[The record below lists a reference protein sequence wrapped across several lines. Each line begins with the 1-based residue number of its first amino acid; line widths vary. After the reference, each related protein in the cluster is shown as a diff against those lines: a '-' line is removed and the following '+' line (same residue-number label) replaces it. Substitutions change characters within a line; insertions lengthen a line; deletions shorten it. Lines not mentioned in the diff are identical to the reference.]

1 MRSVLPLF
9 APLGKWGKSKW
20 MRFRRAVGALA
31 ERNFRYLF
39 ASSTISGL
47 GDGVSFVALVF
58 AVLQVSDSAI
68 ALGLVLAARQIA
80 DAAIVLAAGV
90 WADRLPRHLV
100 LIAVAIVQGVA
111 QAITGTLVLTGS
123 ATIPMLVVLQA
134 VYGLA
139 EGFYLPASTG
149 LIPATVSPGRLQQAN
164 ALLGLSRNGTRIVGP
179 AIGGALVALGSPGS
193 ALLADAASFAT
204 AALLLL
210 PLSLPAR
217 AEVVET
223 KSFFAD
229 LRQGWGEFRRQTWIW
244 TTIVFF
250 GIGNFAFASYW
261 VLGPVVSKRD
271 LGGAPAWAALT
282 AALGVGALVGG
293 VLAMRIRPKKP
304 LAASCMAAWVILLL
318 PLGMGLGLP
327 LSVLISFSLVA
338 GCGLAIHIT
347 LWFTVFQQNVP
358 EEALSRVSSYDS
370 FGSFVLLPL
379 GAALAGPVAAVVGV
393 QKTLIGAAIVIAITQ
408 AIVFAQPSVHAI
420 RAREEPP
427 PEIPEPA
434 PEHVTMA
441 SP

>member
-1 MRSVLPLF
+1 MR
-9 APLGKWGKSKW
+9 A
-20 MRFRRAVGALA
+20 RAAVGALA
-31 ERNFRYLF
+31 ERNFRLLF

-47 GDGVSFVALVF
+47 GDGISVVALVF

-100 LIAVAIVQGVA
+100 LIAVAVVQGIV
-111 QAITGTLVLTGS
+111 QAITGAAVLTGA
-123 ATIPMLVVLQA
+123 ATIPMLVGLQA
-134 VYGLA
+134 IYGLA

-149 LIPATVSPGRLQQAN
+149 LIPATISPGRLQQAN
-164 ALLGLSRNGTRIVGP
+164 ALLGLSRNATRIVGP
-179 AIGGALVALGSPGS
+179 AIGGAIVAAGSPGT
-193 ALLADAASFAT
+193 ALLIDAASFA
-204 AALLLL
+204 AGALLLL
-210 PLSLPAR
+210 PLKLPSR
-217 AEVVET
+217 AAVVEA
-223 KSFFAD
+223 KSFVGD
-229 LRQGWGEFRRQTWIW
+229 LRQGWDEFRRQTWIW

-250 GIGNFAFASYW
+250 GIGNFAFASYF
-261 VLGPVVSKRD
+261 VLGPIVTKRD

-282 AALGVGALVGG
+282 AAFSVGALVGG

-304 LAASCMAAWVILLL
+304 LAASCMAAWVFLLQ

-327 LSVLISFSLVA
+327 LSVLIAFSVLS
-338 GCGLAIHIT
+338 GCGLAIHIA

-358 EEALSRVSSYDS
+358 EESLSRVSSYDS

-379 GAALAGPVAAVVGV
+379 GAALAGPVAAVIGV
-393 QKTLIGAAIVIAITQ
+393 QETLIGAACVIAITQ

-420 RAREEPP
+420 RRREEPSP
-427 PEIPEPA
+427 GIPEPV
-434 PEHVTMA
+434 PEHVTIA

>member
-1 MRSVLPLF
+1 MRL
-9 APLGKWGKSKW
+9 
-20 MRFRRAVGALA
+20 RRAVGALA

-47 GDGVSFVALVF
+47 GDGISIVALVF

-90 WADRLPRHLV
+90 WADRIPRHLV
-100 LIAVAIVQGVA
+100 LIAVAIVQGVV

-123 ATIPMLVVLQA
+123 ATIPMLIGLQA
-134 VYGLA
+134 IYGLA

-149 LIPATVSPGRLQQAN
+149 LIPATISAGRLQQAN
-164 ALLGLSRNGTRIVGP
+164 ALLGLARSGTRIVGP
-179 AIGGALVALGSPGS
+179 AIGGAIVAAGSPGS
-193 ALLADAASFAT
+193 ALLIDAASFALG
-204 AALLLL
+204 ALLLL
-210 PLSLPAR
+210 PLRLPKR
-217 AEVVET
+217 ADTVEA
-223 KSFFAD
+223 KSFVAD
-229 LRQGWGEFRRQTWIW
+229 LRQGWNEFRRQTWIW

-261 VLGPVVSKRD
+261 VLGPIIAKRD

-282 AALGVGALVGG
+282 AAFSVGALVGG
-293 VLAMRIRPKKP
+293 ILALKIRPKKP
-304 LAASCMAAWVILLL
+304 LAASCMAAWVFLLQ

-327 LSVLISFSLVA
+327 LSVLIVFSLLC
-338 GCGLAIHIT
+338 GCGLAIHIA

-358 EEALSRVSSYDS
+358 EESLSRVSSYDS

-393 QKTLIGAAIVIAITQ
+393 HETLIGAAIVIAITQ

-420 RAREEPP
+420 RAREEAPP
-427 PEIPEPA
+427 PVPEPA
-434 PEHVTMA
+434 PDHVTIV

>member
-1 MRSVLPLF
+1 VRLR
-9 APLGKWGKSKW
+9 A
-20 MRFRRAVGALA
+20 AVGALA
-31 ERNFRYLF
+31 ERNFRLLF

-47 GDGVSFVALVF
+47 GDGISVIALVF

-68 ALGLVLAARQIA
+68 ALGLVLAARQVA

-100 LIAVAIVQGVA
+100 LIAVAVVQGVV

-123 ATIPMLVVLQA
+123 ATIAMLVGLQA

-149 LIPATVSPGRLQQAN
+149 LIPATITPGRLQEAN
-164 ALLGLSRNGTRIVGP
+164 ALLGLSRNATRIVGP
-179 AIGGALVALGSPGS
+179 AIGGAIVAAGSPGS
-193 ALLADAASFAT
+193 ALLIDAASFALG
-204 AALLLL
+204 ALLLVPLRL
-210 PLSLPAR
+210 PKR
-217 AEVVET
+217 DEVAES
-223 KSFFAD
+223 KSFFRE
-229 LRQGWGEFRRQTWIW
+229 LRQGWNEFRRQTWIW

-261 VLGPVVSKRD
+261 VLGPIIAKQD

-282 AALGVGALVGG
+282 ASFSIGALVGG
-293 VLAMRIRPKKP
+293 LVAIRIRPKKP
-304 LAASCMAAWVILLL
+304 LAASCVAAWVFLLQ

-327 LSVLISFSLVA
+327 LWALIVFSVAA

-358 EEALSRVSSYDS
+358 EESLSRVSSYDS

-379 GAALAGPVAAVVGV
+379 GAALAGPVAAVIGV
-393 QKTLIGAAIVIAITQ
+393 QETLLAAALVIAVTQ

-420 RAREEPP
+420 RRREEPGDTA
-427 PEIPEPA
+427 EAAAPA
-434 PEHVTMA
+434 
-441 SP
+441 

>member
-1 MRSVLPLF
+1 MRL
-9 APLGKWGKSKW
+9 
-20 MRFRRAVGALA
+20 RRAVGALS
-31 ERNFRYLF
+31 ERNFRLLF

-47 GDGVSFVALVF
+47 GDVISVVALVF

-68 ALGLVLAARQIA
+68 ALGLVIAARQIA

-111 QAITGTLVLTGS
+111 QAVTGVLVLSGS
-123 ATIPMLVVLQA
+123 ATIAMLVGLQA
-134 VYGLA
+134 LYGLA

-149 LIPATVSPGRLQQAN
+149 LIPATISPPRLQQAN
-164 ALLGLSRNGTRIVGP
+164 ALLGLSRNATRIVGP
-179 AIGGALVALGSPGS
+179 AIGGAIVAAGSPGS
-193 ALLADAASFAT
+193 ALLIDAASFALG
-204 AALLLL
+204 ALLLVPLRL
-210 PLSLPAR
+210 PKR
-217 AEVVET
+217 DEVVEA

-261 VLGPVVSKRD
+261 VLGPVVAKRD

-282 AALGVGALVGG
+282 VAFSIGALVGG
-293 VLAMRIRPKKP
+293 VLALRLRPRKP
-304 LAASCMAAWVILLL
+304 LAASCMAAWVFLLQ

-327 LSVLISFSLVA
+327 LEVLLVFSLVA
-338 GCGLAIHIT
+338 GCGLAVHIT

-358 EEALSRVSSYDS
+358 EESISRVSSYDS

-379 GAALAGPVAAVVGV
+379 GAALAGPIAAVIGV
-393 QKTLIGAAIVIAITQ
+393 QETLLAAAAVIAITQ
-408 AIVFAQPSVHAI
+408 AIVYAQPSVHAI
-420 RAREEPP
+420 RRREEPEP
-427 PEIPEPA
+427 PPDLPEPA
-434 PEHVTMA
+434 TEHVTIA
-441 SP
+441 P

>member
-1 MRSVLPLF
+1 VRLR
-9 APLGKWGKSKW
+9 A
-20 MRFRRAVGALA
+20 AVGALA
-31 ERNFRYLF
+31 ERNFRLLF

-47 GDGVSFVALVF
+47 GDGISVVALVF

-68 ALGLVLAARQIA
+68 ALGLVLAARQVA

-100 LIAVAIVQGVA
+100 LIAVAVVQGVV
-111 QAITGTLVLTGS
+111 QAITGALVISGS
-123 ATIPMLVVLQA
+123 ATIAMLVGLQA

-149 LIPATVSPGRLQQAN
+149 LIPATISPPRLQQAN
-164 ALLGLSRNGTRIVGP
+164 ALLGLSRNATRIVGP
-179 AIGGALVALGSPGS
+179 AIGGAIVAAGSPGS
-193 ALLADAASFAT
+193 ALLIDAASFALG
-204 AALLLL
+204 ALLLVPLRL
-210 PLSLPAR
+210 PKR
-217 AEVVET
+217 DEVVES
-223 KSFFAD
+223 KSFFRE
-229 LRQGWGEFRRQTWIW
+229 LRQGWNEFRRQTWIW

-261 VLGPVVSKRD
+261 VLGPIIAKRD

-282 AALGVGALVGG
+282 AAFSAGALVGG

-304 LAASCMAAWVILLL
+304 LAASCMAAWVFLLQ

-327 LSVLISFSLVA
+327 LWMLIVFSVAA
-338 GCGLAIHIT
+338 GCGLAIHIA

-358 EEALSRVSSYDS
+358 EESISRVSSYDS

-379 GAALAGPVAAVVGV
+379 GAALAGPISAVIGV
-393 QKTLIGAAIVIAITQ
+393 QETLIAAALVIAITQ

-420 RAREEPP
+420 RRRDEPEPP
-427 PEIPEPA
+427 TGLAEPA
-434 PEHVTMA
+434 AEHATMT

>member
-1 MRSVLPLF
+1 MRL
-9 APLGKWGKSKW
+9 
-20 MRFRRAVGALA
+20 RRAVGALA

-39 ASSTISGL
+39 ASTTISGL
-47 GDGVSFVALVF
+47 GDGISVVALVF

-68 ALGLVLAARQIA
+68 ALGLVLAARQVA

-100 LIAVAIVQGVA
+100 LIGIALVQGVV
-111 QAITGTLVLTGS
+111 QAATGTLVLTGS
-123 ATIPMLVVLQA
+123 ATIAMLVVLQTI
-134 VYGLA
+134 YGLA

-149 LIPATVSPGRLQQAN
+149 LIPATISPSRLQQAN

-179 AIGGALVALGSPGS
+179 AIGGAIVAAGSPGT
-193 ALLADAASFAT
+193 ALLLDAASFLA
-204 AALLLL
+204 AALFLL
-210 PLSLPAR
+210 PLRLPAR
-217 AEVVET
+217 DDVVEA

-229 LRQGWGEFRRQTWIW
+229 LRQGWSEFRRQTWIW

-261 VLGPVVSKRD
+261 VLGPVIAKRD

-282 AALGVGALVGG
+282 AAFSVGALVGG
-293 VLAMRIRPKKP
+293 IVALRIRPKKP
-304 LAASCMAAWVILLL
+304 LAAACMASWVFLLQ

-327 LSVLISFSLVA
+327 LWVLIAFSLVA
-338 GCGLAIHIT
+338 GCGLAIHIA

-358 EEALSRVSSYDS
+358 AESLSRVSSYDS

-393 QKTLIGAAIVIAITQ
+393 QETLIGAACVIAVTE
-408 AIVFAQPSVHAI
+408 AVVFAQPSVHAI
-420 RAREEPP
+420 RRRDESEPP
-427 PEIPEPA
+427 TDFQEPA
-434 PEHVTMA
+434 TEHVTMT

>member
-1 MRSVLPLF
+1 MRL
-9 APLGKWGKSKW
+9 
-20 MRFRRAVGALA
+20 RRAVGALA
-31 ERNFRYLF
+31 ERNFRLLF

-47 GDGVSFVALVF
+47 GDGISVVALVF

-100 LIAVAIVQGVA
+100 LIAVAVVQGVV
-111 QAITGTLVLTGS
+111 QAITGALVLTGS
-123 ATIPMLVVLQA
+123 ATIAMLVVLQA
-134 VYGLA
+134 IYGLA

-149 LIPATVSPGRLQQAN
+149 LIPATISPGRLQQAN
-164 ALLGLSRNGTRIVGP
+164 ALLGLSRNATRIVGP
-179 AIGGALVALGSPGS
+179 AIGGAIVAAGSPGS
-193 ALLADAASFAT
+193 ALLIDAASFGLG
-204 AALLLL
+204 ALLLVPLRL
-210 PLSLPAR
+210 PR
-217 AEVVET
+217 RDEVVES
-223 KSFFAD
+223 KSFFRE
-229 LRQGWGEFRRQTWIW
+229 LRQGWNEFRRQTWIW

-261 VLGPVVSKRD
+261 VLGPIIAKRD

-282 AALGVGALVGG
+282 AAFAAGALVGG
-293 VLAMRIRPKKP
+293 ILAMRIRPKKP
-304 LAASCMAAWVILLL
+304 LAASCMAAWVFLLQ

-327 LSVLISFSLVA
+327 LWTLIVFSVVA

-358 EEALSRVSSYDS
+358 EESLSRVSSYDS

-379 GAALAGPVAAVVGV
+379 GAALAGPIAAVVGV
-393 QKTLIGAAIVIAITQ
+393 QETLLAAAFVIAVTQ

-420 RAREEPP
+420 RRRDEPETP
-427 PEIPEPA
+427 TGLAEPA
-434 PEHVTMA
+434 TEHA
-441 SP
+441 SLTSP

>member
-1 MRSVLPLF
+1 MRL
-9 APLGKWGKSKW
+9 
-20 MRFRRAVGALA
+20 RRAVGALA

-47 GDGVSFVALVF
+47 GDGISVVALVF

-68 ALGLVLAARQIA
+68 ALGLVLAARQVA

-90 WADRLPRHLV
+90 WADRLPRHIV
-100 LIAVAIVQGVA
+100 LIAVALVQGTV
-111 QAITGTLVLTGS
+111 QAITGSLVISGS
-123 ATIPMLVVLQA
+123 ATIWMLVVLQG

-149 LIPATVSPGRLQQAN
+149 LIPATVSKGRLQQAN
-164 ALLGLSRNGTRIVGP
+164 ALLGLSRNATRIVGP
-179 AIGGALVALGSPGS
+179 AIGGAIVAAGSPGS
-193 ALLADAASFAT
+193 ALLLDSVSFFA
-204 AALLLL
+204 AALLLV
-210 PLSLPAR
+210 PLRLPAR
-217 AEVVET
+217 DDVVAA

-229 LRQGWGEFRRQTWIW
+229 MRQGWNEFRRQTWIW

-261 VLGPVVSKRD
+261 VLGPVIAKRD

-282 AALGVGALVGG
+282 AAFAAGAIVGG
-293 VLAMRIRPKKP
+293 VLAIKIRPKKP
-304 LAASCMAAWVILLL
+304 LAAACMASWVFLLQ

-327 LSVLISFSLVA
+327 LGVLIVFSLIA

-358 EEALSRVSSYDS
+358 EESLSRVSSYDS

-379 GAALAGPVAAVVGV
+379 GAALAGPIAAVIGIHE
-393 QKTLIGAAIVIAITQ
+393 TLIGAAIVIAITE

-420 RAREEPP
+420 RAREDAEPI
-427 PEIPEPA
+427 PEAPEPA
-434 PEHVTMA
+434 PDHLTVG
-441 SP
+441 SPP